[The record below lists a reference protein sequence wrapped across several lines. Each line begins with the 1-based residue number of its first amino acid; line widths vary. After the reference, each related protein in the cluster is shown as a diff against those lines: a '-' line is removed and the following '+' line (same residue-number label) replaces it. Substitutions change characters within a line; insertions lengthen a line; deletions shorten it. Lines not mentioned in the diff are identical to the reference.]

1 MDAFRWAQARAA
13 PPGESGVPPWAVLPN
28 IPLLPRISPLA
39 RLCEQRGLSTFHRVA
54 DWVHR
59 LPLGRNSDRRD
70 VRRVLEEGRGT
81 CSTKHALLAV
91 LAQEHGVELPLM
103 LGIFEMDA
111 ANTPTAAGVLQES
124 GLPCLPEA
132 HCFLLWGKTR
142 VDLTSVC
149 VPSVE
154 RRFLLE
160 ERIRPGDI
168 LDYKA
173 RRHREYLERW
183 RHERGLAPQWSVDAL
198 WAVRERCM
206 AALAGG

>member
-1 MDAFRWAQARAA
+1 MDASRLARAGAVIPEEPNA
-13 PPGESGVPPWAVLPN
+13 PVWAVLPN
-28 IPLLPRISPLA
+28 IPLLPKISPLA

-54 DWVHR
+54 DRVHR
-59 LPLGRNSDRRD
+59 LPYGRNGDPRD
-70 VRRVLEEGRGT
+70 VRCVLEEGRGT
-81 CSTKHALLAV
+81 CSTKHALLAA

-111 ANTPTAAGVLQES
+111 INTPAVTAVLRDA

-142 VDLTSVC
+142 VDLTGLRMSLG
-149 VPSVE
+149 E
-154 RRFLLE
+154 RHFLVE

-168 LDYKA
+168 VDGKA

-183 RHERGLAPQWSVDAL
+183 RHERSLTKRWSVDAL

-206 AALAGG
+206 MALVGG